1 MVGLLLKLR
10 ELVGEAGVLTG
21 DALAQRTHGFW
32 DGQSIQ
38 AQALVLPR
46 GTEEV
51 AAILRLCNEQ
61 RQAIIPIGGLTNLV
75 GATTGEGHEILLS
88 LARMQAVEALDTA
101 GRCLTVQA
109 GATLDTA
116 QQAAAAADLMVPV
129 DFGARGSCTIGG
141 MIATNAGGNR
151 VLKYGM
157 TRDMVLGLEAVLADG
172 SVIGRLSGLTKD
184 NTGYPLHQ
192 WLIGSEGTLAIV
204 TRAVLRLH
212 PQPQQRHTALLAL
225 NDFSDVLHVLD
236 FLQRAGGGML
246 SAFELMWDAFYRLNT
261 DPDAGCRPVLPHGYR
276 YYALVEVDSF
286 DASGRERFD
295 ALIEHIWDRNWIA
308 DGAIASSERERK
320 DMWDIREG
328 SEAERRRYAATE
340 CFDVSLALTAMTDY
354 VERITQRLAALGQVL
369 HVFGHVGDGNLHLL
383 VGYQQDALAHPA
395 AQRQSAEII
404 YGELA
409 AVQGSI
415 SAEHGIGTHKKAWLH
430 FSRSKADVDAMRAVK
445 HALDPHGILNPD
457 KIFDTVTDAIAPAH
471 QINVAP

>member
-1 MVGLLLKLR
+1 MSELLSKLR
-10 ELVGEAGVLTG
+10 ELVGAAGVLTG

-32 DGQSIQ
+32 DGRSIQ

-46 GTEEV
+46 STEEV
-51 AAILRLCNEQ
+51 AAILRLCNAQ
-61 RQAIIPIGGLTNLV
+61 RQALIPIGGLTNLV

-88 LARMQAVEALDTA
+88 LARMQAIEALDVA
-101 GRCLTVQA
+101 GRTLTVQA
-109 GATLDTA
+109 GATLEAA

-192 WLIGSEGTLAIV
+192 WMVGSEGTLALV

-212 PQPQQRHTALLAL
+212 PQPQQRHTAFLAL

-236 FLQRAGGGML
+236 YLQRAGGGML

-261 DPDAGCRPVLPHGYR
+261 DPELGCRPVLPHGYR
-276 YYALVEVDSF
+276 YYALIEVDCF
-286 DASGRERFD
+286 DVSGDTRFE
-295 ALIEHIWDRNWIA
+295 ALIAHIWEQNWVA
-308 DGAIASSERERK
+308 DGALASSERERNA
-320 DMWDIREG
+320 MWDIREG

-340 CFDVSLALTAMTDY
+340 CFDVSLGLTAMPAY
-354 VERITQRLAALGQVL
+354 VERITQRLAALDQVL

-383 VGYQQDALAHPA
+383 VGYQGDALSHPA
-395 AQRQSAEII
+395 AQLRSAEII

-409 AVQGSI
+409 TVHGSI

-430 FSRSKADVDAMRAVK
+430 YSRSKADVDAMRAVK
-445 HALDPHGILNPD
+445 KALDPHGILNPN
-457 KIFDTVTDAIAPAH
+457 KIFDLA
-471 QINVAP
+471 

>member
-1 MVGLLLKLR
+1 MSGLLSNLR
-10 ELVGEAGVLTG
+10 SLVGEAGVLTG

-32 DGQSIQ
+32 DDRSIR

-46 GTEEV
+46 STDEV

-61 RQAIIPIGGLTNLV
+61 HQAIIPIGGLTNLV
-75 GATTGEGHEILLS
+75 GATAGEGHEVLLS
-88 LARMQAVEALDTA
+88 LARMQAVEAPDA
-101 GRCLTVQA
+101 VGRTLTVQA
-109 GATLDTA
+109 GATLEAA
-116 QQAAAAADLMVPV
+116 QRAAAEVDLMLPV

-172 SVIGRLSGLTKD
+172 RVIGRLTGLTKD

-192 WLIGSEGTLAIV
+192 WLVGSEGTLGIV

-212 PQPQQRHTALLAL
+212 PQPLARHTAFLAL
-225 NDFSDVLHVLD
+225 DDFSHVLHALD

-261 DPDAGCRPVLPHGYR
+261 DPDAGCRPVLPQGSL
-276 YYALVEVDSF
+276 YYALIEVDSF
-286 DASGRERFD
+286 DASGGERFE
-295 ALIEHIWDRNWIA
+295 ALIEHIWGQGWVA
-308 DGAIASSERERK
+308 DGVIANSERER
-320 DMWDIREG
+320 DAMWAIREG
-328 SEAERRRYAATE
+328 TEAERRRYAATE
-340 CFDVSLALTAMTDY
+340 CFDVSLSLTAMPDY
-354 VERITQRLAALGQVL
+354 VERISQRLAALGQVL

-383 VGYQQDALAHPA
+383 IGYPQDALAHAA
-395 AQRQSAEII
+395 AQLDCAEII

-409 AVQGSI
+409 RLQGSI

-430 FSRSKADVDAMRAVK
+430 YSRSEAEINAMRTVK
-445 HALDPHGILNPD
+445 HALDPRGILNPG
-457 KIFDTVTDAIAPAH
+457 KIFDF
-471 QINVAP
+471 